1 MLPVVYSWQLE
12 KTSAVGVK
20 RTVHLI
26 SNMASSSMTG
36 SKDSGVNVEYQKQ
49 PTTTLG
55 KCGVQDHHN
64 VTYYTVCGHYFI

>member
-1 MLPVVYSWQLE
+1 M
-12 KTSAVGVK
+12 SAIGVK
-20 RTVHLI
+20 KTVHLI

-55 KCGVQDHHN
+55 KCGVQDHHDL
-64 VTYYTVCGHYFI
+64 TYYIVCGRYFIWKLPAANAWL